1 MNSYHDLVWMLA
13 EVTHDLAPSTFL
25 RPKFQISAHP
35 KLESIKTAQS
45 TAKPR
50 NSALEIR
57 EHKNSSK

>member
-35 KLESIKTAQS
+35 KLESIKTA
-45 TAKPR
+45 
-50 NSALEIR
+50 
-57 EHKNSSK
+57 